1 MSPHQMKAS
10 YIDAFTLT
18 SMLYTLV
25 LNAFHSPDHLAIP
38 KYSFFKAS
46 FQSQV
51 TNEALI
57 HLSLLM
63 SFGSITEHVL
73 LILPFW
79 YAFPYQA
86 SNALRVGTFCLS
98 FMLLRE

>member
-10 YIDAFTLT
+10 YVDAFTVT
-18 SMLYTLV
+18 STLYTLA
-25 LNAFHSPDHLAIP
+25 LNAFHSPDQLAIP
-38 KYSFFKAS
+38 KYSFLKAS

-63 SFGSITEHVL
+63 SLDSITEHV
-73 LILPFW
+73 
-79 YAFPYQA
+79 
-86 SNALRVGTFCLS
+86 
-98 FMLLRE
+98 